1 MVDGALFMPQKF
13 FIMTVLL
20 VSIGL
25 SVTAYG
31 KYVRKQL
38 QPDFFMPKEVQF
50 NQPEKLPPLPKK
62 ENVENSSVENI
73 KTVDNL
79 ESIQK
84 ESAQFY
90 VPDYQKKF
98 DDYDRDISYISRSGE
113 LPVNLALKSDIDA
126 MNSNEL
132 FVVQKKEL
140 GPESQVSRA
149 FMDIINK
156 VVND

>member
-1 MVDGALFMPQKF
+1 MPQKF
-13 FIMTVLL
+13 FVFTLL
-20 VSIGL
+20 FVSVGL

-31 KYVRKQL
+31 RYVRKQL

-62 ENVENSSVENI
+62 ETIKNNSAEVMQ
-73 KTVDNL
+73 TVDNL

-84 ESAQFY
+84 KSIQFY
-90 VPDYQKKF
+90 IPDYQKKF
-98 DDYDRDISYISRSGE
+98 DDYNRDISFISRSGE
-113 LPVNLALKSDIDA
+113 IPVNLTLKTDIDS

-132 FVVQKKEL
+132 FEVQEKEL